1 MAAASLA
8 SLAAAA
14 RAGDHRATAAL
25 LRIAEQGGAEADQLE
40 RALLPAAPPPAHRI
54 GVTGVPGAGKST
66 LVSQLVTAF
75 RQRGARVAVV
85 AVDPSSPFTGGALL
99 GDRVRMQQHAEDP
112 GVFIRSMATRGK
124 LGGLA
129 QATNAVADTLAALGY
144 DPIIIET
151 VGVGQDELDI
161 AAAAHTTLVV
171 LVPTLGDE
179 VQGLKAGL
187 MEIGD
192 AMVVN
197 KADLPSSAAFVRDLR
212 ATLALRRV
220 GGQEPPPLL
229 ATTATTGE
237 GIAELCAWLFDRD
250 QGRAGWM
257 AVGEARRRRWAL
269 ESEIAGAIRRH
280 VEALLAAEPELC
292 AQVERGEVG
301 RHEATERLL
310 RRIGSD

>member
-1 MAAASLA
+1 MAAASLT

-14 RAGDHRATAAL
+14 RAGDHRATAML

-40 RALLPAAPPPAHRI
+40 RELRHGAPPPAHRI
-54 GVTGVPGAGKST
+54 GITGVPGAGKST

-129 QATNAVADTLAALGY
+129 QASNAVADTLAALGF
-144 DPIIIET
+144 DPVIIET

-237 GIAELCAWLFDRD
+237 GIAELCTWLFDRD
-250 QGRAGWM
+250 RGRAGWM
-257 AVGEARRRRWAL
+257 AAGEARRRRWAL
-269 ESEIAGAIRRH
+269 EAEIAGAIRRR
-280 VEALLAAEPELC
+280 VDALLAAEPELC

-301 RHEATERLL
+301 RHEATELLLL
-310 RRIGSD
+310 RIGPD

>member
-14 RAGDHRATAAL
+14 RSGDHRATATL
-25 LRIAEQGGAEADQLE
+25 LRIVEQGGAEADLLE
-40 RALLPAAPPPAHRI
+40 RELRHGAPPPAHRI

-112 GVFIRSMATRGK
+112 GVFIRSMATRGM

-129 QATNAVADTLAALGY
+129 QASNAVADTLAALGY
-144 DPIIIET
+144 DPILIET

-197 KADLPSSAAFVRDLR
+197 KADLPSSAAFIRDLR
-212 ATLALRRV
+212 ASLALRRV
-220 GGQEPPPLL
+220 SGQEPPPVL

-237 GIAELCAWLFDRD
+237 GLGALSDWLFGRD
-250 QGRAGWM
+250 GARAGWM
-257 AVGEARRRRWAL
+257 SEREARRRRWAL
-269 ESEIAGAIRRH
+269 ESEIVARVRSRVRAR
-280 VEALLAAEPELC
+280 LAAQPELC

-301 RHEATERLL
+301 THEAAERL
-310 RRIGSD
+310 ISPTEAD

>member
-1 MAAASLA
+1 MVGASLA

-14 RAGDHRATAAL
+14 RAGDHRATATL
-25 LRIAEQGGAEADQLE
+25 LRIAEQGGAEADLLE
-40 RALLPAAPPPAHRI
+40 RELRHGAPPPAHRI
-54 GVTGVPGAGKST
+54 GITGVPGAGKST

-112 GVFIRSMATRGK
+112 GVFIRSMATRGM

-129 QATNAVADTLAALGY
+129 QASNAVADTLAALGY
-144 DPIIIET
+144 DPVIIET

-161 AAAAHTTLVV
+161 VAAAHTTLVV

-179 VQGLKAGL
+179 VQALKAGL

-197 KADLPSSAAFVRDLR
+197 KSDLPSSAAFVRDLR
-212 ATLALRRV
+212 ATLALRRI
-220 GGQEPPPLL
+220 GGREPPPVH

-237 GIAELCAWLFDRD
+237 GLDALSHWLFGRD
-250 QGRAGWM
+250 GARAGWM
-257 AVGEARRRRWAL
+257 PEREALRRRWAL
-269 ESEIAGAIRRH
+269 ESEIVARIRSR
-280 VEALLAAEPELC
+280 VRARLAAEPELC
-292 AQVERGEVG
+292 CQVERGEVG
-301 RHEATERLL
+301 THEAAGRLMSP
-310 RRIGSD
+310 IEAD

>member
-1 MAAASLA
+1 MVAASLA

-14 RAGDHRATAAL
+14 RAGNHRATATL
-25 LRIAEQGGAEADQLE
+25 VRIAERGGAEADHLDRELRQG
-40 RALLPAAPPPAHRI
+40 APLAAHRI
-54 GVTGVPGAGKST
+54 GITGVPGAGKST

-112 GVFIRSMATRGK
+112 CVFIRSMATRGM

-129 QATNAVADTLAALGY
+129 QASNAVADTLAALGY
-144 DPIIIET
+144 DPVIIET

-220 GGQEPPPLL
+220 SGQEPPPLH

-237 GIAELCAWLFDRD
+237 GLAALCDWLFARD
-250 QGRAGWM
+250 EARDSWM
-257 AVGEARRRRWAL
+257 APREALRRRWAL
-269 ESEIAGAIRRH
+269 ESEVAARIRRR
-280 VEALLAAEPELC
+280 VRERLAAEPELC
-292 AQVERGEVG
+292 GQVERGEVG
-301 RHEATERLL
+301 THEAAAQLL
-310 RRIGSD
+310 RSTEPD

>member
-14 RAGDHRATAAL
+14 RSGDHRATATL
-25 LRIAEQGGAEADQLE
+25 LRIVEQGGAEADLLE
-40 RALLPAAPPPAHRI
+40 RELRHGAPPPAHRI
-54 GVTGVPGAGKST
+54 GITGVPGAGKST

-112 GVFIRSMATRGK
+112 GVFIRSMATRGM

-129 QATNAVADTLAALGY
+129 QASNAVADTLAALGY
-144 DPIIIET
+144 DPILIET

-197 KADLPSSAAFVRDLR
+197 KADLPSSAAFIRDLR
-212 ATLALRRV
+212 ASLALRRV
-220 GGQEPPPLL
+220 SGQAPPPVL

-237 GIAELCAWLFDRD
+237 GLAALSDWLFGRD
-250 QGRAGWM
+250 GARAGWM
-257 AVGEARRRRWAL
+257 SEREARRRRWAL
-269 ESEIAGAIRRH
+269 ESEIVARVRSRVRAR
-280 VEALLAAEPELC
+280 LAAQPELC

-301 RHEATERLL
+301 THEAAERL
-310 RRIGSD
+310 ISPTEAD